1 MTTNTRLFAVAA
13 VLVTLAAPTVA
24 SAQNFV
30 MMSQSH
36 DFQANP
42 ENTSRPQLRLPAD
55 AYNSV
60 ATPRHITRGDSG
72 YGAQDFQLGGER

>member
-1 MTTNTRLFAVAA
+1 MTTNTRLFTVAA
-13 VLVTLAAPTVA
+13 VLATLAAPTVA

-30 MMSQSH
+30 MMSQSY

-42 ENTSRPQLRLPAD
+42 ENTPRSQLRLPAD

-60 ATPRHITRGDSG
+60 ATPRHITRDHSG